1 MAETGGFKPRGGVG
15 QPRRGP
21 RSAVAIKYDLS
32 RDRAPRVIARGKGS
46 IADRIMET
54 AREHGIPVHEDPELL
69 EALGR
74 LEVQQEIPAELY
86 QVMAEVLT
94 FIYKANKKKAA
105 IPLR

>member
-1 MAETGGFKPRGGVG
+1 MAETGSFKARSGDPK
-15 QPRRGP
+15 PRRGP
-21 RSAVAIKYDLS
+21 RSAVAIKYDLAA
-32 RDRAPRVIARGKGS
+32 DRAPRVIARGKGA

-94 FIYKANKKKAA
+94 FIYKANKKKAT

>member
-1 MAETGGFKPRGGVG
+1 MAEPKA
-15 QPRRGP
+15 PRRGP
-21 RSAVAIKYDLS
+21 RSAVAIKYDLAK
-32 RDRAPRVIARGKGS
+32 DRAPRVIARGKGA

-69 EALGR
+69 EALAR

-94 FIYKANKKKAA
+94 FIYKANKKKAG
-105 IPLR
+105 IPAS

>member
-1 MAETGGFKPRGGVG
+1 MAEPRDGSST
-15 QPRRGP
+15 PRRGP
-21 RSAVAIKYDLS
+21 RSAVAIKYDLAK
-32 RDRAPRVIARGKGS
+32 DRAPRVIARGKGA

-69 EALGR
+69 EALAR

-105 IPLR
+105 APAR

>member
-1 MAETGGFKPRGGVG
+1 MAETRGFSPRRDTGR
-15 QPRRGP
+15 PRRGP
-21 RSAVAIKYDLS
+21 RSAVAIKYDLA
-32 RDRAPRVIARGKGS
+32 RDRAPKVVARGKGT
-46 IADRIMET
+46 IAERIMAT
-54 AREHGIPVHEDPELL
+54 ARENGIPVHEDPELL

-105 IPLR
+105 AAPR